1 MRSKP
6 VPLPALLLFTALS
19 ISGCSTKAWYE
30 GMRFSAQNNCRR
42 QAPGEIESCLARV
55 NTMTY
60 EAYEQG
66 RSAQNK

>member
-1 MRSKP
+1 
-6 VPLPALLLFTALS
+6 
-19 ISGCSTKAWYE
+19 
-30 GMRFSAQNNCRR
+30 MRFSAQNNCRR